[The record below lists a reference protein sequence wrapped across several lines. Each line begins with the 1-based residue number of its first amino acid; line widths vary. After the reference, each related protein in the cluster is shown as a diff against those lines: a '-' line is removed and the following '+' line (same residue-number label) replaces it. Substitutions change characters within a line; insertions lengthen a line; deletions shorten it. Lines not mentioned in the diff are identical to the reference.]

1 MRICI
6 ATRHAYGECES
17 FIRAHIDRLPAKVE
31 VLWGR
36 GLNRV
41 GDSLELRAPLL
52 LRIASLPVPGP
63 FAQRRGRWLWRK
75 AVTRYLRHGRF
86 NAVLAQY
93 GVLGARLADS
103 CAEARV
109 PLIVHFHGYDA
120 YMSSVLEEQRD
131 GYARMFRRCA
141 AVVAVSRDMV
151 EQLIGLGAPPE
162 KVRYNPCGV
171 DCELFSQ
178 TSPAENPPLFI
189 GVGRFVEKKAPHLAL
204 FAFRRALEACPEA
217 HLRLIGDGPLLPAC
231 RDLAKALGLGDA
243 VELPGRLPHKE
254 VAEAMAQAR
263 AFVQHSVRARNGDS
277 EGTPVAVLEA
287 GASGLS
293 VVGTRHAGIAD
304 VVVEGET
311 GLLVDEADVE
321 GMAEHM
327 IALSR
332 DADLAARL
340 GRAGRARVES
350 EFSMAKSIAGLWQ
363 IIQDAVSG
371 DG

>member
-1 MRICI
+1 
-6 ATRHAYGECES
+6 
-17 FIRAHIDRLPAKVE
+17 
-31 VLWGR
+31 
-36 GLNRV
+36 
-41 GDSLELRAPLL
+41 
-52 LRIASLPVPGP
+52 
-63 FAQRRGRWLWRK
+63 
-75 AVTRYLRHGRF
+75 
-86 NAVLAQY
+86 VLAQY

-120 YMSSVLEEQRD
+120 YVSRVLEEQRD